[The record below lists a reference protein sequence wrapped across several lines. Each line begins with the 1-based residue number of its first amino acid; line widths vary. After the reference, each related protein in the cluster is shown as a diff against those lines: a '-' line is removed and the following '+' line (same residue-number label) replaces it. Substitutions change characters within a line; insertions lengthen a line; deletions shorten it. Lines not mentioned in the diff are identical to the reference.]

1 MTLKYIIA
9 LAIFLTFVCF
19 AAFILIYASRT
30 KREQQQTQQ
39 PLDEHD
45 QQADINADARFETG
59 IICDKLP
66 KVLMDLYVR
75 LSAVFNGQY
84 IIAPQVLA
92 RDLVELELED
102 EPVAPVD
109 VLQAQQ
115 YADEFVFDFVLSDA
129 HTGELVLAMINEDA
143 ISAQPEGEFIIA
155 LFKRTHIPVFRYET
169 LSGLDDN
176 ALAVNIAESIDD
188 GRFS

>member
-45 QQADINADARFETG
+45 QQADINADADENAALDGLSEYF
-59 IICDKLP
+59 IKKNSILP

-129 HTGELVLAMINEDA
+129 HTGELGRVRISTLRNENETFSQLNS
-143 ISAQPEGEFIIA
+143 ITYIG
-155 LFKRTHIPVFRYET
+155 VFLRLVTYSH
-169 LSGLDDN
+169 LP
-176 ALAVNIAESIDD
+176 
-188 GRFS
+188 

>member
-1 MTLKYIIA
+1 
-9 LAIFLTFVCF
+9 
-19 AAFILIYASRT
+19 
-30 KREQQQTQQ
+30 
-39 PLDEHD
+39 
-45 QQADINADARFETG
+45 
-59 IICDKLP
+59 
-66 KVLMDLYVR
+66 MDLYVR

-155 LFKRTHIPVFRYET
+155 LLKELTFLSFAMKRCQAWTITPWQST
-169 LSGLDDN
+169 SLN
-176 ALAVNIAESIDD
+176 Q
-188 GRFS
+188 